1 MISGWPRISD
11 RSVQSSNVNHGL
23 TMENIAYNKKFGK
36 SLGSQWISG
45 FQRQWPNH
53 ETVPFAV
60 PLRDPLWFS
69 QPFRCPISDGFCSTQ
84 RYSQK
89 ACRSDVQYEIMDRG
103 GVQVFLLN
111 NSIKRCYSGSYL

>member
-1 MISGWPRISD
+1 
-11 RSVQSSNVNHGL
+11 
-23 TMENIAYNKKFGK
+23 MENFAYNQKFGK

-45 FQRQWPNH
+45 FQHQWANH

-84 RYSQK
+84 RFSQK
-89 ACRSDVQYEIMDRG
+89 ACRSDLWQELRNQRG
-103 GVQVFLLN
+103 TRAFFLN
-111 NSIKRCYSGSYL
+111 KSIKRLYSDSYF